1 MAVAFPLRLAG
12 LAGLAEPAL
21 GQLRAL
27 GRSSPHP
34 AGRPRALRVC
44 GSRLGRECRLLTP
57 RPLPPG
63 PSLSCSFAASGLA
76 SRPDGVAGVHGL
88 AGGGERSPAL
98 QLVSCTHY
106 LPRPAVAPKPP
117 ALWSIVALEDNTHV
131 MYVHSPPAAPHSA
144 QWAMQTFLHPHFVLP
159 SNQALLKSLG
169 SETPKRV
176 TRCYISA
183 KHDHCRGMSPGEM
196 IDVPASP

>member
-1 MAVAFPLRLAG
+1 MPGRAGGAGGACAEAAACARPEQPPSGGQAPGAARLRLPVWPG
-12 LAGLAEPAL
+12 VPA
-21 GQLRAL
+21 
-27 GRSSPHP
+27 PY
-34 AGRPRALRVC
+34 
-44 GSRLGRECRLLTP
+44 P

-63 PSLSCSFAASGLA
+63 PLLGCSFAASGLA

-88 AGGGERSPAL
+88 AGGGEHSPAL

-106 LPRPAVAPKPP
+106 LPRPAVAPKSP

-131 MYVHSPPAAPHSA
+131 MYVHSPPVAPHSA

-159 SNQALLKSLG
+159 SNQALLKSLRL
-169 SETPKRV
+169 ETPKRV
-176 TRCYISA
+176 TPCYIST

-196 IDVPASP
+196 IRCPCLALMSVLEI